1 MKNLLKDIDNIS
13 DKKIILG
20 GDLNLVFDCN
30 LEACGGNPVL
40 KKKSLTKFIEIKES
54 LNLCDI
60 SRIRNPKFKRY
71 TFRQNHSSGFIQRRL
86 DYFFVSNVL
95 QERVKKTDILASFA
109 TDHSPILF
117 SLNQMSE
124 FSHGKGLW
132 KFNKSLLLN
141 KEYVEKIKEH
151 ILLTIKMLD
160 NDDLRDEQVRWEY
173 LKYEIRK
180 FTIRFSKNLAKE
192 VRKETQS
199 LEEKV
204 KHFESS
210 VTNYHNDLQYIEY
223 KERLNTIY
231 SKKVNGIQIRSK
243 CDWYESGE
251 KSTKFF
257 LNLEK
262 SRSSQGVVR
271 SILKNKIEVKNQSEI
286 NNELYKFYKNLF
298 KENLNTSKGA
308 IFLFL

>member
-1 MKNLLKDIDNIS
+1 
-13 DKKIILG
+13 
-20 GDLNLVFDCN
+20 
-30 LEACGGNPVL
+30 
-40 KKKSLTKFIEIKES
+40 
-54 LNLCDI
+54 
-60 SRIRNPKFKRY
+60 
-71 TFRQNHSSGFIQRRL
+71 
-86 DYFFVSNVL
+86 
-95 QERVKKTDILASFA
+95 
-109 TDHSPILF
+109 
-117 SLNQMSE
+117 MSE

-132 KFNKSLLLN
+132 KGLLLN

-160 NDDLRDEQVRWEY
+160 NKDLGDEQDRWEY
-173 LKYEIRK
+173 SKYEILK
-180 FTIRFSKNLAKE
+180 FTIRFSKNFAKE

-199 LEEKV
+199 LKEKI

-210 VTNYHNDLQYIEY
+210 VTNYHNDLHYIEY

-271 SILKNKIEVKNQSEI
+271 SILKNKINQRSIMSFI
-286 NNELYKFYKNLF
+286 NFIKTYSRK
-298 KENLNTSKGA
+298 T
-308 IFLFL
+308 

>member
-1 MKNLLKDIDNIS
+1 MNFLTEKAYGNLI
-13 DKKIILG
+13 
-20 GDLNLVFDCN
+20 
-30 LEACGGNPVL
+30 
-40 KKKSLTKFIEIKES
+40 
-54 LNLCDI
+54 
-60 SRIRNPKFKRY
+60 
-71 TFRQNHSSGFIQRRL
+71 
-86 DYFFVSNVL
+86 
-95 QERVKKTDILASFA
+95 
-109 TDHSPILF
+109 
-117 SLNQMSE
+117 
-124 FSHGKGLW
+124 
-132 KFNKSLLLN
+132 NKSLLLN

-262 SRSSQGVVR
+262 SCSSQGVVH
-271 SILKNKIEVKNQSEI
+271 SISKNKIRVKNQSEI
-286 NNELYKFYKNLF
+286 NNELYKFYRNIRKH
-298 KENLNTSKGA
+298 
-308 IFLFL
+308 

>member
-1 MKNLLKDIDNIS
+1 MKKVRS
-13 DKKIILG
+13 SQAAIL
-20 GDLNLVFDCN
+20 
-30 LEACGGNPVL
+30 VL
-40 KKKSLTKFIEIKES
+40 KWVNWIKQIFPVSIVKKEISNFIKMKES

-60 SRIRNPKFKRY
+60 WRIRNPKSKWY

-86 DYFFVSNVL
+86 NHFFVSNVQ
-95 QERVKKTDILASFA
+95 QECVKKNWSLNWTDDSFA

-117 SLNQMSE
+117 SSNQMSE

-132 KFNKSLLLN
+132 KGLLLN

-231 SKKVNGIQIRSK
+231 SKKVNGI
-243 CDWYESGE
+243 
-251 KSTKFF
+251 
-257 LNLEK
+257 
-262 SRSSQGVVR
+262 
-271 SILKNKIEVKNQSEI
+271 
-286 NNELYKFYKNLF
+286 
-298 KENLNTSKGA
+298 
-308 IFLFL
+308 

>member
-1 MKNLLKDIDNIS
+1 M
-13 DKKIILG
+13 
-20 GDLNLVFDCN
+20 
-30 LEACGGNPVL
+30 
-40 KKKSLTKFIEIKES
+40 
-54 LNLCDI
+54 
-60 SRIRNPKFKRY
+60 
-71 TFRQNHSSGFIQRRL
+71 
-86 DYFFVSNVL
+86 SNVL

-180 FTIRFSKNLAKE
+180 FTIRFSKTLANE

-231 SKKVNGIQIRSK
+231 SKKINGIRIRSK

-257 LNLEK
+257 LNLE
-262 SRSSQGVVR
+262 
-271 SILKNKIEVKNQSEI
+271 
-286 NNELYKFYKNLF
+286 
-298 KENLNTSKGA
+298 
-308 IFLFL
+308 